1 MFFALLLACGMDVG
15 IIQIEDKPQDTADMI
30 VDTYDPE
37 PTSEPTSEPSSQPS
51 SEPSTEPLEGTV
63 GLTRYTL
70 EQLACPACMGA
81 SQEITVQFEAKFW
94 YLLELY
100 TRIAIRQSHLD
111 DCAFARQYIL
121 LVYIYRRL

>member
-51 SEPSTEPLEGTV
+51 SDVCTID
-63 GLTRYTL
+63 
-70 EQLACPACMGA
+70 A
-81 SQEITVQFEAKFW
+81 EI
-94 YLLELY
+94 
-100 TRIAIRQSHLD
+100 
-111 DCAFARQYIL
+111 
-121 LVYIYRRL
+121 RLCRMTQTNYWR